1 MSAKQ
6 TRINIRTLVNK
17 AQIRRER
24 RDGRD
29 VIVVPSATLPDGVV
43 MNGIRYPAE
52 EIERSY
58 VGLNNTPAPLGH
70 PYLSGKFL
78 SASDPRA
85 VSRNS
90 IGAWNENV
98 RRENGRVLVDKVIDI
113 EFAKQLEGGR
123 NVLAAI
129 EAGEPIHTSTGLYSI
144 LRPVEGIEGV
154 TNDATDI
161 VFDHDAILLGE
172 AGAATP
178 EQGVGMLVN
187 KANAPDGEAVDV
199 VNSALED
206 ADRDLDWA
214 VDYAARA
221 VEKME
226 RIPMLEKIKAAIR
239 GVIGG
244 ATLASSVTQTESEMT
259 VTKEQFDALAKQV
272 ADLNASVIQTV
283 TNSIAEAVK
292 PLVDAQAALT
302 NAAKAAE
309 DAELTGL
316 RAKIV
321 GAHLMNEA
329 AAGELTVNAARALAA
344 SLVAKPA
351 AGLTN
356 RMADGSAAPTFQI
369 PE

>member
-43 MNGIRYPAE
+43 MNGIRYQAD

-58 VGLNNTPAPLGH
+58 MGLNNTPAPLGH
-70 PYLSGKFL
+70 PYLSGQFL
-78 SASDPRA
+78 SASDARA
-85 VSRNS
+85 ISRNS
-90 IGAWNENV
+90 IGAWNENA
-98 RRENGRVLVDKVIDI
+98 RRENGRVLIDKVIDI

-144 LRPVEGIEGV
+144 LRPVDGVEGV
-154 TNDATDI
+154 SNDATDI

-187 KANAPDGEAVDV
+187 KASAPDGQPVDV

-226 RIPMLEKIKAAIR
+226 RIPLLERIKSAIRDAIR
-239 GVIGG
+239 GGET
-244 ATLASSVTQTESEMT
+244 AASITQTESEMT
-259 VTKEQFDALAKQV
+259 VTKEQFDALAKRV
-272 ADLNASVIQTV
+272 DDLSSSVTQTV
-283 TNSIAEAVK
+283 ANSIAEAVK
-292 PLVDAQAALT
+292 PLVDAQTALA

-321 GAHLMNEA
+321 SAHLMDEA
-329 AAGELTVNAARALAA
+329 AAAELTVNAARALAA
-344 SLVAKPA
+344 TLVAKPA

-356 RMADGSAAPTFQI
+356 RMTDGAAAPAFKV